1 MNKYVKRSLQIAL
14 PVALAAWIVIPRLG
28 NSSETTTG
36 KAQGG
41 GVRGNLPVTGII
53 AKNSMTANGISVNG
67 TLLANEE
74 VELVAESVGKVRAIY
89 FQEGSFVKIDQLL
102 LKVDDADLQ
111 AQLTRAEFQKKL
123 LSEKLERQ
131 RILLKR
137 ESISREAFDQLQ
149 TDYNMLEADIEL
161 LRVKISRTEIRAPFD
176 GVMGFRYVSE
186 GSYVQPSYQIARI
199 VDNSVL
205 KYEFN
210 IPEKYADSNLEGR
223 EVYFKVTGNE
233 KLFSAKV
240 YAVDP
245 FIDVKNRMIHLRAR
259 FRNVDRE
266 LMPGMFAKGNL
277 VFGGKNEFIAIPT
290 EAVVPEMD
298 GKRMWV
304 VKNGKA
310 ASVPVETESRD
321 EKNVEVTSGI
331 NVGDTVL
338 TGGLMQLREGMS
350 VQVTLKKVI
359 RNEFIV
365 NMYKTAGICYRDEYH
380 PYSDR
385 MHRSG
390 IFRCTGLSECGSA
403 HYFCIYQLPGS

>member
-1 MNKYVKRSLQIAL
+1 MNKYVKRTLQIGI
-14 PVALAAWIVIPRLG
+14 PVALAAWIVIPRI
-28 NSSETTTG
+28 T
-36 KAQGG
+36 GG
-41 GVRGNLPVTGII
+41 GEAAQQKSSPVVARGNLPVTGVVV
-53 AKNSMTANGISVNG
+53 KNSLTAEGINTTG
-67 TLLANEE
+67 TLYANEE
-74 VELVAESVGKVRAIY
+74 VDLVAEIVGKVRKIY
-89 FQEGSFVKIDQLL
+89 FQEGGFVKKGQLL

-149 TDYNMLEADIEL
+149 TDYNMLEADIAL
-161 LRVKISRTEIRAPFD
+161 LKVKISRTEIRAPFD

-186 GSYVQPSYQIARI
+186 GSYVQPSTRIARI
-199 VDNSVL
+199 VDNLVL
-205 KYEFN
+205 KYEFYV
-210 IPEKYADSNLEGR
+210 PEKYADNNLKGR
-223 EVYFKVTGNE
+223 EVYFSVAGKD

-245 FIDVKNRMIHLRAR
+245 FIDVKNRMILMRAR
-259 FRNVDRE
+259 FENKNQE

-277 VFGGKNEFIAIPT
+277 ILGGKMQFMAVPT

-304 VKNGKA
+304 VRNGKA

-331 NVGDTVL
+331 SVGDTVL
-338 TGGLMQLREGMS
+338 TGGLMQLREGMGVS
-350 VQVTLKKVI
+350 VTLKK
-359 RNEFIV
+359 
-365 NMYKTAGICYRDEYH
+365 
-380 PYSDR
+380 
-385 MHRSG
+385 
-390 IFRCTGLSECGSA
+390 L
-403 HYFCIYQLPGS
+403 

>member
-74 VELVAESVGKVRAIY
+74 VELVAEIVGKVRAIY
-89 FQEGSFVKIDQLL
+89 FQEGSFVKKDQLL

-186 GSYVQPSYQIARI
+186 GSYVQPSSQIARI

-350 VQVTLKKVI
+350 VQVTLKK
-359 RNEFIV
+359 
-365 NMYKTAGICYRDEYH
+365 
-380 PYSDR
+380 
-385 MHRSG
+385 
-390 IFRCTGLSECGSA
+390 
-403 HYFCIYQLPGS
+403 